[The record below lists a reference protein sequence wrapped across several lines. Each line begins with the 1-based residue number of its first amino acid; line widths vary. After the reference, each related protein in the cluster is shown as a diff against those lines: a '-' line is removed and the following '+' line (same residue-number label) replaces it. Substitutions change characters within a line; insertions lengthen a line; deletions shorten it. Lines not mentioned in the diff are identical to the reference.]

1 MAAKRL
7 TPRDPT
13 FDLARSTSQ
22 LWQRFWRWLS
32 AVDQLSAT
40 RRDLEA
46 TLALL
51 EAERS
56 AVTRLEA
63 EKAAQE
69 REIRLYRKFA
79 GQIDEARDQLGR
91 EDR

>member
-1 MAAKRL
+1 MAANRAPAL
-7 TPRDPT
+7 IWR
-13 FDLARSTSQ
+13 
-22 LWQRFWRWLS
+22 RFQRWLS
-32 AVDQLSAT
+32 ALSELSVT
-40 RRDLEA
+40 RREIEA

-51 EAERS
+51 EAERA

-63 EKAAQE
+63 EKAAQA